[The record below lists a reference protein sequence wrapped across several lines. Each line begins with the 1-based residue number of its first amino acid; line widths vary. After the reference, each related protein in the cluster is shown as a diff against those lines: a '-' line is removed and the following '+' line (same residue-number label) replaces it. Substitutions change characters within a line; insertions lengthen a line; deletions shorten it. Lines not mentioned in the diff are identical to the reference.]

1 MRSSGVEQTEST
13 WDMGCI
19 LVGKGSKNGNSGSE
33 EVILKTIRFLMLTVL
48 AAVAARADFSYI
60 TVSKTPTGDR
70 TSKHYLKGQKSITD
84 DGSTVTILDY
94 DAQTITSID
103 KAKKTYSVRPFNELA
118 NKTAAAGANVH
129 ADIKKTGQHKN
140 INGFDTEETVMTVS
154 MGNKQSKQPAA
165 TGQMQMEYDIWTASN
180 VPGIEEMRAFYRKN
194 ADRTPWA
201 ALAGGNS
208 GIAEIQRAM
217 ATAQGISVLTTVKT
231 KMLNDQMLAQ
241 IEEMKKQGGQQAAM
255 ADKLLAQMGG
265 SGPGITSE
273 SSGFSA
279 SPVPDSVFAIPA
291 GFQKVNK

>member
-1 MRSSGVEQTEST
+1 M
-13 WDMGCI
+13 
-19 LVGKGSKNGNSGSE
+19 
-33 EVILKTIRFLMLTVL
+33 KTIRFLMLTL
-48 AAVAARADFSYI
+48 IAAVTARADFSYI
-60 TVSKTPTGDR
+60 TVTKSPAGDR
-70 TSKHYLKGQKSITD
+70 TSKHYLKGQKSSTD
-84 DGSTVTILDY
+84 DGSMVTILDY

-103 KAKKTYSVRPFNELA
+103 KTKKTYSVRPFSELA

-154 MGNKQSKQPAA
+154 MGNNQSKQPGA
-165 TGQMQMEYDIWTASN
+165 GQMQMEYDIWTAPN

-279 SPVPDSVFAIPA
+279 SPVPDAVFAIPA
-291 GFQKVNK
+291 GYQKVAK